1 MALNLFNSVGGQ
13 VAPFVPQDA
22 GHVRMYVCG
31 PTVYSYAHI
40 GNARPAVVFN
50 VLARRLRTARL
61 RVETDLRNE
70 KIGYKVRN
78 HAHAKVPVQIA
89 LGACE
94 ADEQTVTIRHHG
106 ATQTQT
112 LPLSEAITALVQD
125 AQPPGRM

>member
-1 MALNLFNSVGGQ
+1 MALNLFNSMGRQ

-40 GNARPAVVFN
+40 GNARPAVVFDL
-50 VLARRLRTARL
+50 LARRLRTAGL

-70 KIGYKVRN
+70 KIGYKVRD
-78 HAHAKVPVQIA
+78 HALAKVPVQIA
-89 LGACE
+89 LGARE
-94 ADEQTVTIRHHG
+94 ADELTVTIRRYG
-106 ATQTQT
+106 ATQT
-112 LPLSEAITALVQD
+112 LPLSEAITALVRD